1 MSSELTGCVRVARAQ
16 FLGLMLCLFV
26 AGNLFAQTNIT
37 VTIPK
42 IIGLTTHQAVTLTA
56 TVTNDSQNR
65 GVTWSAN
72 GGAFSNTTLTSTL
85 YTAPSTAGTYSLT
98 ATSVTDPTKFMTIV
112 FGVTDLAGVFTY
124 HNDLMRDGVNESE
137 YELTNQPGNV
147 KVTGTTF
154 GKLFSCTVDGA
165 IYAQPLWMANLAIS
179 GPTDVHNVVF
189 VATQHDSL
197 YAFDADVNATPC
209 TPLWHVSLIDTAHGG
224 SALETTVPAG
234 TTGFF
239 VGNGAGDITPEV
251 GVTGTPV
258 IDPSSN
264 TLYVVSKSVIPS
276 SSPATSTFYQR
287 LHAIDITTGNE
298 RVAPHLLD
306 SAISYPGTAFGAVN
320 GLV

>member
-1 MSSELTGCVRVARAQ
+1 MSFELNGCVRVARAG
-16 FLGLMLCLFV
+16 FLGLILCLFV

-37 VTIPK
+37 VTITK
-42 IIGLTTHQAVTLTA
+42 INGLTTHQAVTVTA
-56 TVTNDSQNR
+56 TITNDSQNS
-65 GVTWSAN
+65 GVTWSAT

-85 YTAPSTAGTYSLT
+85 YTAPSTPGTYSLT
-98 ATSVTDPTKFMTIV
+98 ATSVTDPTKSMSTS

-124 HNDLMRDGVNESE
+124 HNDLMRDGVNASE
-137 YELTNQPGNV
+137 YELTP
-147 KVTGTTF
+147 KIFLSTPF